1 MWSCLVD
8 AWQRVVEWVRYIKE
22 EWVRYIKEEWDAALD
37 ILVELPSALV

>member
-8 AWQRVVEWVRYIKE
+8 VWQRVVEWVRF
-22 EWVRYIKEEWDAALD
+22 IKEEWDAALD